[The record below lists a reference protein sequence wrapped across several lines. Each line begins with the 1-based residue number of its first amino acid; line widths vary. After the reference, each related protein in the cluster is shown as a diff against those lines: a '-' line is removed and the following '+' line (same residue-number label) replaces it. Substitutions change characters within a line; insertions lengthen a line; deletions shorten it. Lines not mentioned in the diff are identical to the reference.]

1 MERMLKN
8 RYIPYGYTMENGDI
22 VIEQNE
28 AKTIRYIFETYIAGA
43 TLKDIA
49 DRLTAQQVVYSEKK
63 TEWNKA
69 RVMRI
74 LDNVKYLG
82 DETFPQIID
91 EGLFAE
97 AARQKTARQRTTPAD
112 HEQEIHVLKGYIVC
126 GKCGCVMKRR
136 VEKKCKYKER
146 WYCSNPECDN
156 NVHIRDTVI
165 LKKVQTLTMRM
176 VEGNYS
182 PEERKMPTTDTSDTL
197 RIKSELEDEL
207 SRPNINA
214 QRALELCIELVQTQ
228 YEGIQSIPGIRA
240 NLNEGKET
248 LSQLLE
254 RTVDKIILYEDGA
267 AELVTKSN
275 IRIKE
280 GG

>member
-1 MERMLKN
+1 MLKN

-49 DRLTAQQVVYSEKK
+49 DRLTAQQVVYSEKN

-176 VEGNYS
+176 VEGNYA
-182 PEERKMPTTDTSDTL
+182 PEERKMPSTDTSDTL

-240 NLNEGKET
+240 NLSEGKET

>member
-1 MERMLKN
+1 MLKN

-97 AARQKTARQRTTPAD
+97 AARQKTARQKTTPAD
-112 HEQEIHVLKGYIVC
+112 SEQEIHVLKGYIVC

-207 SRPNINA
+207 NRPNINA

-228 YEGIQSIPGIRA
+228 YEGIQSIPGIRV
-240 NLNEGKET
+240 NLSEGKET

>member
-1 MERMLKN
+1 M
-8 RYIPYGYTMENGDI
+8 INGDL

-28 AKTIRYIFETYIAGA
+28 AKTIRYIFESYIAGA

-49 DRLTAQQVVYSEKK
+49 ERLTAERVVYSEKN

-69 RVMRI
+69 RIMRI

-82 DETFPQIID
+82 DERFAQIID
-91 EGLFAE
+91 DTLYAE

-112 HEQEIHVLKGYIVC
+112 TQQEIHMLKGYIVC
-126 GKCGCVMKRR
+126 GKCGAVMKRR

-146 WYCSNPECDN
+146 WYCSNADCDN

-165 LKKVQTLTMRM
+165 LKKIKNLTMRM
-176 VEGNYS
+176 VAEDYT
-182 PEERKMPTTDTSDTL
+182 PEERKMPITDTSETL
-197 RIKSELEDEL
+197 RIKEELEEEL
-207 SRPNINA
+207 NQPNINA
-214 QRALELCIELVQTQ
+214 QRALELCIELVRVQ
-228 YEGIQSIPGIRA
+228 YEGIQAIPGVRA
-240 NLNEGKET
+240 KLNDGKET

-267 AELVTKSN
+267 AELVTKTN
-275 IRIKE
+275 IKIKE

>member
-1 MERMLKN
+1 MLKN

-28 AKTIRYIFETYIAGA
+28 ANTIRYIFETYIAGA

-49 DRLTAQQVVYSEKK
+49 DRLTAQRVVYSEKN

-82 DETFPQIID
+82 DDTFPQIID
-91 EGLFAE
+91 EGLFTE

-112 HEQEIHVLKGYIVC
+112 TEQEIHVLKGYIVC

-146 WYCSNPECDN
+146 WYCSNPDCDN

-165 LKKVQTLTMRM
+165 LKKVQSLTMRM
-176 VEGNYS
+176 VEDDYT

-207 SRPNINA
+207 NRPNINA
-214 QRALELCIELVQTQ
+214 QRTLELCIKLVQIQ

-240 NLNEGKET
+240 DLREGKES

-275 IRIKE
+275 IKIKE

>member
-1 MERMLKN
+1 MLKN

-49 DRLTAQQVVYSEKK
+49 DRLTAQRVVYSEKN

-74 LDNVKYLG
+74 LDNLKYLG
-82 DETFPQIID
+82 DDTFPQIID

-112 HEQEIHVLKGYIVC
+112 TEQEIHVLKGYIVC

-146 WYCSNPECDN
+146 WYCSNPDCDN

-165 LKKVQTLTMRM
+165 LKKVQSLTMRM
-176 VEGNYS
+176 VEDDYT

-207 SRPNINA
+207 NRPNINA
-214 QRALELCIELVQTQ
+214 QRALELCIELVQIQ

-240 NLNEGKET
+240 NIREGKES

-275 IRIKE
+275 IKIKE

>member
-1 MERMLKN
+1 MLKN

-97 AARQKTARQRTTPAD
+97 ASRQKTARQRTTPAD
-112 HEQEIHVLKGYIVC
+112 TEQEIHVLKGYIVC

-146 WYCSNPECDN
+146 WYCSNPDCDN

-176 VEGNYS
+176 VEDDYT

-207 SRPNINA
+207 DRPNINA
-214 QRALELCIELVQTQ
+214 QRALELCIELVQIQ
-228 YEGIQSIPGIRA
+228 YEGIRSIPGIRA
-240 NLNEGKET
+240 NLREGKET

-275 IRIKE
+275 IKIKE

>member
-1 MERMLKN
+1 MLKN

-91 EGLFAE
+91 ERLFAE

-112 HEQEIHVLKGYIVC
+112 SEQEIHVLKGYIVC

-176 VEGNYS
+176 VEDDYT
-182 PEERKMPTTDTSDTL
+182 PEERKMPSTDTSDTL

-207 SRPNINA
+207 NRPNINA

>member
-1 MERMLKN
+1 MLKN

-28 AKTIRYIFETYIAGA
+28 AKIIRYIFETYIAGA

-49 DRLTAQQVVYSEKK
+49 DRLTAEQVVYSEKK

-82 DETFPQIID
+82 DDTFPQIID
-91 EGLFAE
+91 EGLFVE

-112 HEQEIHVLKGYIVC
+112 TEQEIHVLKGYIVC

-146 WYCSNPECDN
+146 WYCSNPDCDN

-176 VEGNYS
+176 VEDDYT

-207 SRPNINA
+207 DRPNVNA
-214 QRALELCIELVQTQ
+214 QRALELCIELVQIQ

-240 NLNEGKET
+240 NLREGKEN

-275 IRIKE
+275 IKIKE

>member
-1 MERMLKN
+1 MLKN

-49 DRLTAQQVVYSEKK
+49 DRLTAEQVVYSEKK

-82 DETFPQIID
+82 DDTFPQIID

-112 HEQEIHVLKGYIVC
+112 TEQEIHVLKGYIVC

-146 WYCSNPECDN
+146 WYCSNPDCDN
-156 NVHIRDTVI
+156 NVHIRDTAI
-165 LKKVQTLTMRM
+165 LKTVKNLTMRM
-176 VEGNYS
+176 VAEDYI
-182 PEERKMPTTDTSDTL
+182 PEERKMPITDTSDTL

-207 SRPNINA
+207 NRPNINA
-214 QRALELCIELVQTQ
+214 QRALELCIELVQIQ

-240 NLNEGKET
+240 NIREGKET

-275 IRIKE
+275 IKIKE

>member
-1 MERMLKN
+1 MLKN

-91 EGLFAE
+91 ERLFAE
-97 AARQKTARQRTTPAD
+97 ASRQKTARQKTTPAD
-112 HEQEIHVLKGYIVC
+112 SEQEIHVLKGYIVC

-240 NLNEGKET
+240 NLSEGKET

>member
-1 MERMLKN
+1 MLKN

-49 DRLTAQQVVYSEKK
+49 DRLTAEQVVYSEKK

-82 DETFPQIID
+82 DDTFPQIID

-112 HEQEIHVLKGYIVC
+112 TEQEIHVLKGYIVC

-146 WYCSNPECDN
+146 WYCSNPDCDN
-156 NVHIRDTVI
+156 NVHIRDAVI

-176 VEGNYS
+176 VEDDYT

-207 SRPNINA
+207 DRPNINA
-214 QRALELCIELVQTQ
+214 QRALELCIELVQIQ

-240 NLNEGKET
+240 NIREGKET

-275 IRIKE
+275 IKIKE

>member
-1 MERMLKN
+1 MMKN
-8 RYIPYGYTMENGDI
+8 RYIPYGYTMINGDL

-28 AKTIRYIFETYIAGA
+28 AKTIRYIFESYIAGA

-49 DRLTAQQVVYSEKK
+49 ERLTAERVVYSEKN

-69 RVMRI
+69 RIMRI

-82 DETFPQIID
+82 DDRFAQIID
-91 EGLFAE
+91 DTLYAE

-112 HEQEIHVLKGYIVC
+112 TQQEIHMLKGYIVC
-126 GKCGCVMKRR
+126 GKCGAVMKRR

-146 WYCSNPECDN
+146 WYCSNADCDN

-165 LKKVQTLTMRM
+165 LKKVKNLTMRM
-176 VEGNYS
+176 VAEDYT
-182 PEERKMPTTDTSDTL
+182 PEERKMPITDTSETL
-197 RIKSELEDEL
+197 RIKEELEEEL
-207 SRPNINA
+207 NQPNINA
-214 QRALELCIELVQTQ
+214 QRALELCIELVRIQ
-228 YEGIQSIPGIRA
+228 YEGIQAIPGVRA
-240 NLNEGKET
+240 KLNDGQET

-275 IRIKE
+275 IKIKE

>member
-1 MERMLKN
+1 MLKN

-91 EGLFAE
+91 ERLFAE
-97 AARQKTARQRTTPAD
+97 ASRQKTARQKTTPAD
-112 HEQEIHVLKGYIVC
+112 SEQEIHVLKGYIVC

>member
-1 MERMLKN
+1 MLKN

-49 DRLTAQQVVYSEKK
+49 DRLTAQRVVYSEKN

-74 LDNVKYLG
+74 LDNLKYLG
-82 DETFPQIID
+82 DDTFPQIID

-97 AARQKTARQRTTPAD
+97 AARQKTTRQRTTPAD
-112 HEQEIHVLKGYIVC
+112 TEQEIHVLKGYIVC

-146 WYCSNPECDN
+146 WYCSNPDCDN

-165 LKKVQTLTMRM
+165 LKKVQSLTMRM
-176 VEGNYS
+176 VEDDYT

-207 SRPNINA
+207 NRPNINA
-214 QRALELCIELVQTQ
+214 QRALELCIELVQIQ

-240 NLNEGKET
+240 NIREGKES

-275 IRIKE
+275 IKIKE

>member
-1 MERMLKN
+1 MMKN
-8 RYIPYGYTMENGDI
+8 RYIPYGYTMINGDL

-28 AKTIRYIFETYIAGA
+28 AKTIRYIFESYIAGA

-49 DRLTAQQVVYSEKK
+49 ERLTAERVVYSEKN

-69 RVMRI
+69 RIMRI

-82 DETFPQIID
+82 DDRFAQIID
-91 EGLFAE
+91 DTLYAE

-112 HEQEIHVLKGYIVC
+112 TQQEIHMLKGYIVC
-126 GKCGCVMKRR
+126 GKCGAVMKRR

-146 WYCSNPECDN
+146 WYCSNADCDN

-165 LKKVQTLTMRM
+165 LKKVKNLTMRM
-176 VEGNYS
+176 VAEDYT
-182 PEERKMPTTDTSDTL
+182 PEERKMPISDTSETL
-197 RIKSELEDEL
+197 RIKEELEEEL
-207 SRPNINA
+207 NQPNINA
-214 QRALELCIELVQTQ
+214 QRALELCIELVRIQ
-228 YEGIQSIPGIRA
+228 YEGIQAIPGVRA
-240 NLNEGKET
+240 KSNDGQET

-275 IRIKE
+275 IKIKE

>member
-1 MERMLKN
+1 MLKN

-49 DRLTAQQVVYSEKK
+49 DRLTAEQVVYSEKK

-82 DETFPQIID
+82 DDTFPQIID

-97 AARQKTARQRTTPAD
+97 AARQKTARQRSIPAD
-112 HEQEIHVLKGYIVC
+112 TQQEINVLKGYIVC
-126 GKCGCVMKRR
+126 GKCGCLMKRR

-146 WYCSNPECDN
+146 WYCSNADCDN

-176 VEGNYS
+176 VEDDYT

-207 SRPNINA
+207 DRPNINA
-214 QRALELCIELVQTQ
+214 QRALELCIELVQIQ

-240 NLNEGKET
+240 NLREGKET

-275 IRIKE
+275 IKIKE

>member
-1 MERMLKN
+1 MLKN

-28 AKTIRYIFETYIAGA
+28 AKTIRYIFETYIADA

-82 DETFPQIID
+82 DDTFPQIID

-112 HEQEIHVLKGYIVC
+112 TEQEIHVLKGYIVC

-146 WYCSNPECDN
+146 WYCSNPDCDN

-176 VEGNYS
+176 VEDDYT

-207 SRPNINA
+207 DRPNINA
-214 QRALELCIELVQTQ
+214 QRALELCIELVQIQ

-240 NLNEGKET
+240 NIREGKET

-275 IRIKE
+275 IKIKE

>member
-1 MERMLKN
+1 MLKN

-91 EGLFAE
+91 ERLFAE
-97 AARQKTARQRTTPAD
+97 ASRQKTARQKTTPAD
-112 HEQEIHVLKGYIVC
+112 SEQEIHVLKGYIVC

-176 VEGNYS
+176 VEDDYT
-182 PEERKMPTTDTSDTL
+182 PEERKMPSTDTSNTL

-240 NLNEGKET
+240 NLSEGKET

>member
-1 MERMLKN
+1 
-8 RYIPYGYTMENGDI
+8 MENGDI

-28 AKTIRYIFETYIAGA
+28 AKIIRYIFETYIAGA

-82 DETFPQIID
+82 DDTFPQIID
-91 EGLFAE
+91 EGLFVE

-112 HEQEIHVLKGYIVC
+112 TEQEIHVLKGYIVC

-136 VEKKCKYKER
+136 VERKCKYKER
-146 WYCSNPECDN
+146 WYCSNPDCDN

-176 VEGNYS
+176 VEDDYT

-197 RIKSELEDEL
+197 KIKSELEDEL
-207 SRPNINA
+207 DRPNVNA
-214 QRALELCIELVQTQ
+214 QRALELCIELVQIQ

-240 NLNEGKET
+240 NVREGKEN

-275 IRIKE
+275 IKIKE

>member
-1 MERMLKN
+1 MLKN

-22 VIEQNE
+22 VIEQSE
-28 AKTIRYIFETYIAGA
+28 AKIIRYIFETYIAGA

-82 DETFPQIID
+82 DDTFPQIID
-91 EGLFAE
+91 EGLFVE

-112 HEQEIHVLKGYIVC
+112 TEQEIHVLKGYIVC

-136 VEKKCKYKER
+136 VERKCKYKER
-146 WYCSNPECDN
+146 WYCSNPDCDN

-176 VEGNYS
+176 VEDDYT

-207 SRPNINA
+207 ARPNVNA
-214 QRALELCIELVQTQ
+214 QRALELCIELVQIQ

-240 NLNEGKET
+240 NVREGKEN

-275 IRIKE
+275 IKIKE

>member
-1 MERMLKN
+1 MLKN

-22 VIEQNE
+22 VIEQSE
-28 AKTIRYIFETYIAGA
+28 AKIIRYIFETYIAGA

-82 DETFPQIID
+82 DDTFPQIID

-112 HEQEIHVLKGYIVC
+112 TEQEIHVLKGYIVC

-136 VEKKCKYKER
+136 VERKCKYKER
-146 WYCSNPECDN
+146 WYCSNPDCDN

-176 VEGNYS
+176 VEDDYT

-207 SRPNINA
+207 NRPNINA
-214 QRALELCIELVQTQ
+214 QRALELCIELVQMQ

-240 NLNEGKET
+240 NVIDGKET

-275 IRIKE
+275 IKIKE

>member
-1 MERMLKN
+1 MLKN

-28 AKTIRYIFETYIAGA
+28 ANTIRYIFETYIAGA

-49 DRLTAQQVVYSEKK
+49 DRLTAQRVVYSEKN

-82 DETFPQIID
+82 DDTFPQIID
-91 EGLFAE
+91 EGLFTE

-112 HEQEIHVLKGYIVC
+112 TEQEIHVLKGYIVC

-146 WYCSNPECDN
+146 WYCSNPDCDN

-165 LKKVQTLTMRM
+165 LKKVQSLTMRM
-176 VEGNYS
+176 VEDDYT
-182 PEERKMPTTDTSDTL
+182 PEERKMPSTDTSDTL

-207 SRPNINA
+207 NRPNINA
-214 QRALELCIELVQTQ
+214 QRALELCIELVKIQ

-240 NLNEGKET
+240 DLREGKES

-275 IRIKE
+275 IKIKE

>member
-1 MERMLKN
+1 MLKN

-49 DRLTAQQVVYSEKK
+49 DRLTAEQVVYSEKK

-82 DETFPQIID
+82 DDTFPQIID

-112 HEQEIHVLKGYIVC
+112 TEQEIHVLKGYIVC

-146 WYCSNPECDN
+146 WYCSNPDCDN

-176 VEGNYS
+176 VEDDYT

-207 SRPNINA
+207 NRPNINA
-214 QRALELCIELVQTQ
+214 QRALELCIELVQIQ

-240 NLNEGKET
+240 NLNEGKDT

-275 IRIKE
+275 IKIKE

>member
-1 MERMLKN
+1 MLKN

-49 DRLTAQQVVYSEKK
+49 DRLTAQRVVYSEKN

-82 DETFPQIID
+82 DDTFPQIID

-112 HEQEIHVLKGYIVC
+112 TEQEIHVLKGYIVC

-146 WYCSNPECDN
+146 WYCSNPDCDN

-165 LKKVQTLTMRM
+165 LKKVQSLTMRM
-176 VEGNYS
+176 VEDDYT

-207 SRPNINA
+207 NQPNINA
-214 QRALELCIELVQTQ
+214 QRALELCIELVQIQ

-240 NLNEGKET
+240 NVIDGKET

-275 IRIKE
+275 IKIKE

>member
-1 MERMLKN
+1 MLKN

-22 VIEQNE
+22 VIEQSE
-28 AKTIRYIFETYIAGA
+28 AKIIRYIFETYIAGA

-91 EGLFAE
+91 ERLFAE

-112 HEQEIHVLKGYIVC
+112 SEQEIHVLKGYIVC

-176 VEGNYS
+176 VEDDYT

-207 SRPNINA
+207 ARPNVNA
-214 QRALELCIELVQTQ
+214 QRALELCIELVQIQ

-240 NLNEGKET
+240 NVREGKEN

-275 IRIKE
+275 IKIKE

>member
-1 MERMLKN
+1 MLKN

-43 TLKDIA
+43 ALKDIA

-91 EGLFAE
+91 ERLFAE

-112 HEQEIHVLKGYIVC
+112 SEQEIHVLKGYIVC

-136 VEKKCKYKER
+136 VERKCKYKER
-146 WYCSNPECDN
+146 WYCSNPDCDN

-176 VEGNYS
+176 VEDDYT
-182 PEERKMPTTDTSDTL
+182 PEERKMPSTDTSDTL

-207 SRPNINA
+207 NRPNINA

-240 NLNEGKET
+240 NLNEGKEN

-275 IRIKE
+275 IKIKE

>member
-1 MERMLKN
+1 MLKN

-22 VIEQNE
+22 VIQQNE

-49 DRLTAQQVVYSEKK
+49 DRLTAEQVVYSEKK

-82 DETFPQIID
+82 DDTFPQIID
-91 EGLFAE
+91 EELFAE

-112 HEQEIHVLKGYIVC
+112 TEQEIHVLKGYIVC

-146 WYCSNPECDN
+146 WYCSNPDCDN

-176 VEGNYS
+176 VEDDYTL
-182 PEERKMPTTDTSDTL
+182 EERKMPTTDTSDTL

-207 SRPNINA
+207 DRPNVNA
-214 QRALELCIELVQTQ
+214 QRALELCIELVQMQ

-240 NLNEGKET
+240 NVIDGNEN

-275 IRIKE
+275 IKIKE

>member
-1 MERMLKN
+1 MYCKTKSVLFCFDIYTRPHNRFYNYTITKAVSRFARNVKETLEIVRELKKYGVAVRFEKEGIDTLNIGDEMLLNTFSAIAQEESISISQNVRIGNRNRMAVGEFIVSN
-8 RYIPYGYTMENGDI
+8 AAYGFRYVNQKLE
-22 VIEQNE
+22 
-28 AKTIRYIFETYIAGA
+28 IFETYIAGA

-91 EGLFAE
+91 ERLFAE
-97 AARQKTARQRTTPAD
+97 ASRQKTARQKTTPAD
-112 HEQEIHVLKGYIVC
+112 SEQEIHVLKGYIVC

-156 NVHIRDTVI
+156 NVHIRDTTGKKH
-165 LKKVQTLTMRM
+165 LKIRYVKKTFAEIPRM
-176 VEGNYS
+176 W
-182 PEERKMPTTDTSDTL
+182 K
-197 RIKSELEDEL
+197 
-207 SRPNINA
+207 
-214 QRALELCIELVQTQ
+214 
-228 YEGIQSIPGIRA
+228 
-240 NLNEGKET
+240 
-248 LSQLLE
+248 
-254 RTVDKIILYEDGA
+254 
-267 AELVTKSN
+267 
-275 IRIKE
+275 
-280 GG
+280 

>member
-1 MERMLKN
+1 MLKN

-22 VIEQNE
+22 VIEQSE
-28 AKTIRYIFETYIAGA
+28 AKIIRYIFETYIAGA

-82 DETFPQIID
+82 DDTFPQIID
-91 EGLFAE
+91 EGLFVE

-112 HEQEIHVLKGYIVC
+112 TEQEIHVLKGYIVC

-136 VEKKCKYKER
+136 VERKCKYKER
-146 WYCSNPECDN
+146 WYCSNLDCDN

-176 VEGNYS
+176 VEDDYT

-207 SRPNINA
+207 DRPNVNA
-214 QRALELCIELVQTQ
+214 QRALELCIELVQIQ

-240 NLNEGKET
+240 NLREGKET

-275 IRIKE
+275 IKIKE

>member
-1 MERMLKN
+1 MLKN

-91 EGLFAE
+91 ERLFAE

-112 HEQEIHVLKGYIVC
+112 SEQEIHVLKGYIVC

-176 VEGNYS
+176 VEDDYT
-182 PEERKMPTTDTSDTL
+182 PEERKMPSTDTSDTL

-207 SRPNINA
+207 NRPNINA

-240 NLNEGKET
+240 NLNEGKEN

-275 IRIKE
+275 IKIKE

>member
-1 MERMLKN
+1 MLKN

-22 VIEQNE
+22 VIEQSE
-28 AKTIRYIFETYIAGA
+28 AKIIRYIFETYIAGA

-82 DETFPQIID
+82 DDTFPQIID
-91 EGLFAE
+91 EGLFVE

-112 HEQEIHVLKGYIVC
+112 TEQEIHVLKGYIVC

-136 VEKKCKYKER
+136 VERKCKYKER
-146 WYCSNPECDN
+146 WYCSNLDCDN

-176 VEGNYS
+176 VEDDYT

-207 SRPNINA
+207 DRPNINA
-214 QRALELCIELVQTQ
+214 QRALELCIELVQIQ

-240 NLNEGKET
+240 NLREGKET

-275 IRIKE
+275 IKIKE

>member
-1 MERMLKN
+1 MLKN

-28 AKTIRYIFETYIAGA
+28 AKIIRYIFETYIAGA

-74 LDNVKYLG
+74 LDNIKYLG
-82 DETFPQIID
+82 DNTFPQIID

-112 HEQEIHVLKGYIVC
+112 TEQEIHVLKGYIVC

-146 WYCSNPECDN
+146 WYCSNPDCDN

-165 LKKVQTLTMRM
+165 LKKGQTLTMRM
-176 VEGNYS
+176 VEDNYT
-182 PEERKMPTTDTSDTL
+182 PEERKMPTTDTSNTL
-197 RIKSELEDEL
+197 RIKSELEYEL
-207 SRPNINA
+207 DRPNVNA
-214 QRALELCIELVQTQ
+214 QRALELCIELVQMQ

-240 NLNEGKET
+240 NVREGKEN

-275 IRIKE
+275 IKIKE

>member
-1 MERMLKN
+1 MLKN

-91 EGLFAE
+91 ERLFAE

-112 HEQEIHVLKGYIVC
+112 SEQEIHVLKGYIVC

-176 VEGNYS
+176 VEDDYT
-182 PEERKMPTTDTSDTL
+182 PEERKMPSTDTSDTL

-207 SRPNINA
+207 NRPNINA

-240 NLNEGKET
+240 NLNEGKEN

>member
-1 MERMLKN
+1 MLKN

-91 EGLFAE
+91 ERLFAE

-112 HEQEIHVLKGYIVC
+112 SEQEIHVLKGYIVC

-176 VEGNYS
+176 VEDDYT
-182 PEERKMPTTDTSDTL
+182 PEERKMPSTDTSDTL

-207 SRPNINA
+207 NRPNINA

-240 NLNEGKET
+240 NLSEGKET

-254 RTVDKIILYEDGA
+254 RMVDKIILYEDGA
-267 AELVTKSN
+267 AELVTKTN
-275 IRIKE
+275 IKIKE

>member
-1 MERMLKN
+1 MLKN

-22 VIEQNE
+22 VIEQSE
-28 AKTIRYIFETYIAGA
+28 AKIIRYIFETYIAGA
-43 TLKDIA
+43 ALKDIA

-82 DETFPQIID
+82 DDTFPQIID
-91 EGLFAE
+91 EGLFVE
-97 AARQKTARQRTTPAD
+97 AARQKTARQRTTPVD
-112 HEQEIHVLKGYIVC
+112 TEQEIHVLKGYIVC

-136 VEKKCKYKER
+136 VERKCKYKER
-146 WYCSNPECDN
+146 WYCSNPDCDN

-176 VEGNYS
+176 VEDDYT

-207 SRPNINA
+207 ARPNVNA
-214 QRALELCIELVQTQ
+214 QRALELCIELVQIQ

-240 NLNEGKET
+240 NVREGKEN

-275 IRIKE
+275 IKIKE

>member
-1 MERMLKN
+1 MLKN

-43 TLKDIA
+43 ALKDIA

-82 DETFPQIID
+82 DDTFPQIID
-91 EGLFAE
+91 EGLFVE

-112 HEQEIHVLKGYIVC
+112 SEQEIHVLKGYIVC

-136 VEKKCKYKER
+136 VERKCKYKER
-146 WYCSNPECDN
+146 WYCSNPDCDN

-176 VEGNYS
+176 VEDDYT
-182 PEERKMPTTDTSDTL
+182 PEERKMPSTDTSDTL

-207 SRPNINA
+207 NRPNINA

-240 NLNEGKET
+240 NLNEGKEN

-275 IRIKE
+275 IKIKE

>member
-1 MERMLKN
+1 MLKN

-28 AKTIRYIFETYIAGA
+28 AKIIRYIFETYIAGA

-49 DRLTAQQVVYSEKK
+49 NRLTAQQVVYSEKK

-82 DETFPQIID
+82 DDTFPQIID

-112 HEQEIHVLKGYIVC
+112 SEQEIHVLKGYIVC

-146 WYCSNPECDN
+146 WYCSNPDCDN

-176 VEGNYS
+176 VEDDYT

-214 QRALELCIELVQTQ
+214 QRALELCIELIQIQ

-275 IRIKE
+275 IKIKE

>member
-1 MERMLKN
+1 MLKN

-49 DRLTAQQVVYSEKK
+49 DRLTAEQVVYSEKK

-82 DETFPQIID
+82 DDTFPQIID

-97 AARQKTARQRTTPAD
+97 ASRQKTARQRTTPAD
-112 HEQEIHVLKGYIVC
+112 TEQEIHVLKGYIVC

-146 WYCSNPECDN
+146 WYCSNPDCDN

-176 VEGNYS
+176 VEDDYT

-207 SRPNINA
+207 DRPNINA
-214 QRALELCIELVQTQ
+214 QRALELCIELVQIQ
-228 YEGIQSIPGIRA
+228 YEGIRSIPGIRA
-240 NLNEGKET
+240 NLREGKET

-275 IRIKE
+275 IKIKE